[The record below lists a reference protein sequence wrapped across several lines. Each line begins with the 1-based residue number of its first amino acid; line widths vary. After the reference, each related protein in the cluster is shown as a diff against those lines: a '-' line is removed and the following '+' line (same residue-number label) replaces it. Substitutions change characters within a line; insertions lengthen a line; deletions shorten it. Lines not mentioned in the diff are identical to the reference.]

1 MSRVRHDWSLSAP
14 ERMSSCCESYNIR
27 LFVAVTVDKGK
38 QQAGEAGRQAHS
50 GGKDET
56 TPTTVPQSKVK
67 VEPPSVEDVLR
78 YPIEVF
84 VSAGEPFIPA
94 ESEYSALHKMWYF
107 ICVHLWLLGV
117 IFSLHTD
124 KTAELQL
131 ACSFRVC
138 LAHVLVL
145 KLLRIPQNII

>member
-1 MSRVRHDWSLSAP
+1 MTGLCQLLNA
-14 ERMSSCCESYNIR
+14 CQ
-27 LFVAVTVDKGK
+27 VAVNHATYDCLLLCTVDKGK
-38 QQAGEAGRQAHS
+38 QNAGEAGRQAHS

-124 KTAELQL
+124 KTA
-131 ACSFRVC
+131 
-138 LAHVLVL
+138 
-145 KLLRIPQNII
+145 